1 MFRSPRAK
9 RLSRATSASRGKPTP
24 VTEWIMPMPFS
35 AMPSA
40 ARSMPSSTAG
50 RDTEPVTK
58 SVAAKKAS
66 WFSRPDSPS

>member
-1 MFRSPRAK
+1 
-9 RLSRATSASRGKPTP
+9 
-24 VTEWIMPMPFS
+24 MPMPFS